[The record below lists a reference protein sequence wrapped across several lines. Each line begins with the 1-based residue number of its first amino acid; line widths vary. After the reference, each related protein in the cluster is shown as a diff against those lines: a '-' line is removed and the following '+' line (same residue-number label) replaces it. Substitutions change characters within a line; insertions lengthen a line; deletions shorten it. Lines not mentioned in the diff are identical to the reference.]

1 MNQHGAGNQIRRT
14 SIAIADWLCGTL
26 EGMACDNYDRILAKA
41 LDCWLRVQKKNS
53 ETLFIGAFICTSC
66 KKPWNGFTL
75 SEYKNSF
82 LCPHSG
88 VEQNIGPSVAKPVT
102 NTPQKIEAL
111 RIIQQST
118 EDIVSKIET
127 LNKLING

>member
-1 MNQHGAGNQIRRT
+1 
-14 SIAIADWLCGTL
+14 
-26 EGMACDNYDRILAKA
+26 
-41 LDCWLRVQKKNS
+41 
-53 ETLFIGAFICTSC
+53 
-66 KKPWNGFTL
+66 
-75 SEYKNSF
+75 
-82 LCPHSG
+82 